1 MKVLSFPISVA
12 KAACRAADNPS
23 FAIGLLFGV
32 RKSGLPTFEHT
43 QMGICCLI
51 VVSIFA
57 GCLGIKPMFLGA
69 ASRYVATSFRDG
81 SDES

>member
-12 KAACRAADNPS
+12 TAACRAADNPS
-23 FAIGLLFGV
+23 TAIGLLFGV

-57 GCLGIKPMFLGA
+57 ERLRSKPIYLGA
-69 ASRYVATSFRDG
+69 ASRHFATNFRDR
-81 SDES
+81 SD